1 MAQVECT
8 AAAGKHVFMEKPF
21 TLDRASAVR
30 AVDAASRA
38 GIVLGVAYPRR
49 FHPNTRELKARIDD
63 GRLGTL
69 LHCAG
74 EQNAPAGL
82 FMDPNYWR
90 ADPSEAPA
98 GGMTASGVHNLD
110 LMIHLFGEIE
120 EVHASSLRRAVHYGA
135 EDTTSVMLGFRSG
148 MSGTLFCCIA
158 TAPTYR
164 LAVFGT
170 KGAAEL
176 LTNEFDFHFSPTP
189 EAMPAGRHVSPQPE
203 VIERRGFNTLLA
215 ELEAFA
221 GAITGGPAYPIPPD
235 QIVHGVAAFEAIVRS
250 AAIRQPVKVARD

>member
-1 MAQVECT
+1 
-8 AAAGKHVFMEKPF
+8 
-21 TLDRASAVR
+21 
-30 AVDAASRA
+30 
-38 GIVLGVAYPRR
+38 
-49 FHPNTRELKARIDD
+49 
-63 GRLGTL
+63 L

-90 ADPSEAPA
+90 ADPHEAPA

-110 LMIHLFGEIE
+110 LMIHLFGEIN
-120 EVHASSLRRAVHYGA
+120 EVYASSLRRAVSHNA
-135 EDTTSVMLGFRSG
+135 EDTTSVMLGFRNG

-170 KGAAEL
+170 NGAAEL
-176 LTNEFDFHFSPTP
+176 LTNEFDFHFRATP
-189 EAMPAGRHVSPQPE
+189 GAMPAGRHVSPKPE
-203 VIERRGFNTLLA
+203 IIERRGFNTLCA

-221 GAITGGPAYPIPPD
+221 SAIEGGPSYPIPAA
-235 QIVHGVAAFEAIVRS
+235 QIVHGVAVFEAIVQS
-250 AAIRQPVKVARD
+250 AASGRPVKVARE